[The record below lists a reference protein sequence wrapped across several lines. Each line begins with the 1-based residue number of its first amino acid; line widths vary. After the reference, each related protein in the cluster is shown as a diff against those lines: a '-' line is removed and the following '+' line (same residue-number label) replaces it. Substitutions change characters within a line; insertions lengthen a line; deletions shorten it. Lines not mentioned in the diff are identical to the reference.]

1 MTRKV
6 ASALFDYSLYRME
19 AGRKRIPI
27 ATPERFFRRFPTEG
41 LALHRA
47 RSEHAALLSAG
58 L

>member
-6 ASALFDYSLYRME
+6 ASALFGYSLYWME
-19 AGRKRIPI
+19 EGRKRIPI
-27 ATPERFFRRFPTEG
+27 ATSEPFFRRFPTES

-47 RSEHAALLSAG
+47 PSEHAALLSAA